1 MLDKVFE
8 ALNAALAERDNEI
21 DYLRWK
27 VRNWK
32 ENMSRSPIKMKN
44 GVDFYT
50 TGHAVVTVH
59 FPEDRT
65 VCMWCPFCL
74 RDARNP
80 SRKVCIITDEPIVYE
95 EYGRGGKCPLKFES
109 EE

>member
-1 MLDKVFE
+1 
-8 ALNAALAERDNEI
+8 
-21 DYLRWK
+21 
-27 VRNWK
+27 
-32 ENMSRSPIKMKN
+32 MKN

-50 TGHAVVTVH
+50 TGHSMVEVH

-65 VCMWCPFCL
+65 VCMWYPFCL

>member
-1 MLDKVFE
+1 MKRFDEMTTLESSIIPIYEKNCIDG
-8 ALNAALAERDNEI
+8 RDV
-21 DYLRWK
+21 YKRQ
-27 VRNWK
+27 
-32 ENMSRSPIKMKN
+32 
-44 GVDFYT
+44 
-50 TGHAVVTVH
+50 
-59 FPEDRT
+59 